1 LTEYTKLKKQEGG
14 LIRTLI
20 IGIPKDDFS
29 KQAKKLLVA
38 SSRAMSKAEEASL

>member
-29 KQAKKLLVA
+29 KQAKKLLA